1 MIITDI
7 QRIRGHLVQLSF
19 DDAPDVQIDLRVWE
33 ESSLKAGSSLSEEE
47 LKALLELS
55 RQTRAREKALYLLS
69 KRDYSK
75 KELTDRLCREKGRYQ
90 SDRTE
95 AAAAVASR
103 MEELGLVNDE
113 AYAARLARDYQLHR
127 LYPRRRAIQELCGK
141 GIGRELAEEA
151 VEGTGIADADLAL
164 QCCAKNTIISCK
176 TPTTGAEP
184 PRLSR
189 GRAFHTTISAVRSG
203 RRRRTF
209 RRKPDRNPGKA
220 ENAWQHEKVGWAWFP
235 SDAPKTRW
243 TRN

>member
-7 QRIRGHLVQLSF
+7 QRIRGHQVQLSF
-19 DDAPDVQIDLRVWE
+19 DGAPDVQIDLRVWE

-47 LKALLELS
+47 LEALLELS

-75 KELTDRLCREKGRYQ
+75 KELTDRLCREKGRFQ

-95 AAAAVASR
+95 AAAAVAGR
-103 MEELGLVNDE
+103 MADLGRVNDE

-127 LYPRRRAIQELCGK
+127 LYPRRRAIKELCGK

-164 QCCAKNTIISCK
+164 AMLRKKYYN
-176 TPTTGAEP
+176 
-184 PRLSR
+184 RLQD
-189 GRAFHTTISAVRSG
+189 ADD
-203 RRRRTF
+203 RRRTAAALARQGFSYDDIRRAF
-209 RRKPDRNPGKA
+209 RQA
-220 ENAWQHEKVGWAWFP
+220 EADLPEE
-235 SDAPKTRW
+235 T
-243 TRN
+243 